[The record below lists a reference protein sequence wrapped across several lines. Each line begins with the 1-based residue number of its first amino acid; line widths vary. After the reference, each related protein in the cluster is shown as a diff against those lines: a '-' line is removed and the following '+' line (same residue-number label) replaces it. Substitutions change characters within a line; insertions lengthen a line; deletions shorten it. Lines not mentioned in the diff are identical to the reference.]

1 MKNYLSDRE
10 MQCHDGWPYP
20 AEYADRLAELR
31 AMFNPLRERW
41 GKPLYVTSGYRTPEH
56 NRKVGGRP
64 QSQHLQGRAVDM
76 TVFNAREWAKLRV
89 DSDGRHNAELNTDE
103 LAALALRMHRD
114 GEIRIRGIGLYHVK
128 ESVSGGFV
136 TGYRQPF
143 LHLDVRPGRLRFFGS
158 HVSELLKI
166 WREVKG

>member
-10 MQCHDGWPYP
+10 MRCHDGTPYP

-31 AMFNPLRERW
+31 GVFNPLRERW

-64 QSQHLQGRAVDM
+64 QSQHLQGRAVDV

-89 DSDGRHNAELNTDE
+89 DSDGRHNVELNTDE
-103 LAALALRMHRD
+103 LAEIALRMHRE
-114 GEIRIRGIGLYHVK
+114 GKIRIGGIGLYHSK
-128 ESVSGGFV
+128 ELGK
-136 TGYRQPF
+136 TWRQPF

-158 HVSELLKI
+158 HVSELLEI
-166 WREVKG
+166 WRGVKG